1 MLLYLFVSCAGTSN
15 GEKDGK
21 KIKSD
26 GAKGLAVVMDTEW
39 RRLIVLNHLK
49 NKAVHPINVSNGF
62 FGNKFLVMLCNV
74 M

>member
-1 MLLYLFVSCAGTSN
+1 MLLYLFVSCAGTRN

-39 RRLIVLNHLK
+39 RRLIVLNNFK
-49 NKAVHPINVSNGF
+49 NKVVQCTLSMYRMVFLAINSV
-62 FGNKFLVMLCNV
+62 
-74 M
+74 